1 MTPPATA
8 TGTATTARRRRS
20 LSLRGRLLAG
30 LIGLTAVFLV
40 VMGVVSSL
48 VLGHLEQNQFN
59 TNLKLAAR
67 QSIGQI
73 IQSTD
78 GFAAAYLSPRTGV
91 TGVLTPNSAAAA
103 EMRDYLGSLGGKSA
117 AQVGD
122 FAARPRALRA
132 SRST

>member
-1 MTPPATA
+1 MTPPDTA

-59 TNLKLAAR
+59 TN
-67 QSIGQI
+67 
-73 IQSTD
+73 
-78 GFAAAYLSPRTGV
+78 
-91 TGVLTPNSAAAA
+91 
-103 EMRDYLGSLGGKSA
+103 
-117 AQVGD
+117 
-122 FAARPRALRA
+122 
-132 SRST
+132 

>member
-8 TGTATTARRRRS
+8 TPAATTARRRRS

-59 TNLKLAAR
+59 TELKLAAR
-67 QSIGQI
+67 QSI
-73 IQSTD
+73 
-78 GFAAAYLSPRTGV
+78 A
-91 TGVLTPNSAAAA
+91 
-103 EMRDYLGSLGGKSA
+103 
-117 AQVGD
+117 
-122 FAARPRALRA
+122 
-132 SRST
+132 